1 MQLLPVLQVGVG
13 VVYPHFGQGETH
25 ALAAPPRP
33 SLLLLKPPPSCLVW
47 PKPFNTLALLEL
59 QKICG

>member
-1 MQLLPVLQVGVG
+1 MQLLPVSQVGAG
-13 VVYPHFGQGETH
+13 VVYPHFGQGQTH

-47 PKPFNTLALLEL
+47 PKPFNTVALLE
-59 QKICG
+59 